1 MTDDIRDINSTDHTS
16 KNLHGNTIHTV
27 RDSLIA
33 EILLACI
40 IGLTLMTAL
49 TFVKCY
55 MEFITVGMYP
65 QFALLIVSVLH
76 TIARRYR
83 IKSLFGVFVL
93 HILVDIAFYLVAI
106 QIPLLQFGLSGPNKF
121 YLIAHLF
128 AFTLFS
134 MLYRMKPS
142 FMAADSEFV
151 VVPAILHIVIYAFY
165 NIAGRKDLGKNVL
178 IHGIMI
184 AIIFIIMRQIAV
196 FDTKYY
202 HSIHKISRPS
212 STLKMQNYKTVLL
225 LIGIIAVSMLVLL
238 VFPYSILSSVFR
250 AGIIAV
256 LSLVVKLLAML
267 KSKQEYTPPQ
277 NLSMGED
284 LTGLTQEN
292 PWIDLLAKIIML
304 ILVAAIITVAIRGA
318 HALIKNAPRNQK
330 FDQVAP
336 DDALIDTIEDIS
348 PEKRPFFKRGPDF
361 GTGHERR
368 VRKQFYDKTKRAM
381 KKGLPVSPA
390 STPGQIESVLKENGD
405 KNIPALR
412 QEYEKVRYGKKK
424 D

>member
-16 KNLHGNTIHTV
+16 QNLHGNTIHTV

-40 IGLTLMTAL
+40 IGLTLMTVL

-250 AGIIAV
+250 AGIIAF

-277 NLSMGED
+277 NLSLGED